1 MWICFALVEGQV
13 TYDSSE
19 IKASPRRNKAM
30 ESKKFIQEK
39 KKKKPKGNIQTHQS
53 QGKRYKSKDLW
64 QDEQLSIC
72 SYGRED
78 YSLRQIT
85 FWYLL
90 FKHHFTL

>member
-39 KKKKPKGNIQTHQS
+39 KKKKT
-53 QGKRYKSKDLW
+53 
-64 QDEQLSIC
+64 
-72 SYGRED
+72 
-78 YSLRQIT
+78 
-85 FWYLL
+85 
-90 FKHHFTL
+90 